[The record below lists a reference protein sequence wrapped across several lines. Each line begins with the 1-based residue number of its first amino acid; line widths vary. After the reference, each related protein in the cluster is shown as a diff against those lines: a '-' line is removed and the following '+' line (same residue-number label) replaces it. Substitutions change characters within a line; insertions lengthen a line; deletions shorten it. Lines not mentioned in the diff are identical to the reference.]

1 MRNPVTACLE
11 LAERALNDAVPVLT
25 DTGPFA
31 PLFTRG
37 TEPTALLGAD
47 ELGRPLSGIYVP
59 DSDLL

>member
-1 MRNPVTACLE
+1 MRNPVIAC
-11 LAERALNDAVPVLT
+11 RKFTDRVLNDAVPALT
-25 DTGPFA
+25 DAGPFA

>member
-1 MRNPVTACLE
+1 MRTSAIASLE
-11 LAERALNDAVPVLT
+11 RPDRVPSHATSVLT
-25 DTGPFA
+25 DGAPFA

>member
-1 MRNPVTACLE
+1 MRTPVINRLE
-11 LAERALNDAVPVLT
+11 LTDRVLNGAAPIPVNA
-25 DTGPFA
+25 GPFA

>member
-1 MRNPVTACLE
+1 MRNPVSAYLE
-11 LAERALNDAVPVLT
+11 LTERVLKDAAPVLT
-25 DTGPFA
+25 DAGPFA

>member
-1 MRNPVTACLE
+1 MRMSVIACLE
-11 LAERALNDAVPVLT
+11 RTDRVPNHAAPVLT
-25 DTGPFA
+25 DGGPFA

>member
-1 MRNPVTACLE
+1 MRNPVTACRE
-11 LAERALNDAVPVLT
+11 LTDRVLNDAAPVLT
-25 DTGPFA
+25 DARPFA

-37 TEPTALLGAD
+37 TVPTALLGAD

>member
-11 LAERALNDAVPVLT
+11 LTDRVLNDAAPLVT
-25 DTGPFA
+25 DAGPFA

-47 ELGRPLSGIYVP
+47 EFGRPLSGVYVP